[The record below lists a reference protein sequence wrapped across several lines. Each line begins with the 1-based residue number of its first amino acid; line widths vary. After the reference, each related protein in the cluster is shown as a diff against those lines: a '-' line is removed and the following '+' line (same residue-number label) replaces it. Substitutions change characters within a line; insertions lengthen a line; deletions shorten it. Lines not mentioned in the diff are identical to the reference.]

1 MQIIVV
7 NSYINMKSITH
18 SCTMVLFAIITYIA
32 ANRTVALQTNFLYGL
47 KQFIIQV
54 FLFLCNR
61 KTHRADM

>member
-1 MQIIVV
+1 
-7 NSYINMKSITH
+7 
-18 SCTMVLFAIITYIA
+18 MVLFAIITYIA